1 MASQKSTHFPAYGG
15 STTEQAL
22 VQDLVDE
29 HIKIHGSTVFY
40 LPRTLNDVDQLWGE
54 ASNSEFKESVQIEMF
69 LKSTDEFDN
78 GMSDTV
84 TEFGLQNNDAL
95 TFMVSKRRW
104 TEEFDGNFAGKLADD
119 RPAEGDLIYFPLTKG
134 LFEIKYVEH
143 QAPFYQL
150 GDLYCYE
157 LRTELFRYS
166 GEDLDTGVAE
176 IDAIEV
182 EKSFKTS
189 LVIDPTQTNNGIA
202 FTVDEEIAGS
212 VSNATAKVVSWDT
225 TNNILVVYDK
235 TNSFTEGE
243 TLTGQ
248 TSGASWYLKRSSV
261 SGSTRT
267 ETVYIDNSTGENI
280 SNQVIEVDADSIID
294 FSEKNPFGEF

>member
-1 MASQKSTHFPAYGG
+1 M
-15 STTEQAL
+15 
-22 VQDLVDE
+22 
-29 HIKIHGSTVFY
+29 
-40 LPRTLNDVDQLWGE
+40 
-54 ASNSEFKESVQIEMF
+54 
-69 LKSTDEFDN
+69 
-78 GMSDTV
+78 
-84 TEFGLQNNDAL
+84 
-95 TFMVSKRRW
+95 
-104 TEEFDGNFAGKLADD
+104 
-119 RPAEGDLIYFPLTKG
+119 TKG

-176 IDAIEV
+176 IDSIEV

-189 LVIDPTQTNNGIA
+189 LVIDTTLTNNGIA

-248 TSGASWYLKRSSV
+248 TSGASWYIKSS
-261 SGSTRT
+261 SAAGATRT
-267 ETVYIDNSTGENI
+267 ETVYIQDSTGENI
-280 SNQVIEVDADSIID
+280 TNRVIEVDADSIID
-294 FSEKNPFGEF
+294 FTERNPFGEF

>member
-54 ASNSEFKESVQIEMF
+54 ASNSEFNESVQIEMF

-143 QAPFYQL
+143 QVPFYQL

-182 EKSFKTS
+182 QESFKTS
-189 LVIDPTQTNNGIA
+189 LVIDETLTNNATA
-202 FTVDEEIAGS
+202 FTVDEVVAGS
-212 VSNATAKVVSWDT
+212 VSNANAKVVSWDT
-225 TNNILVVYDK
+225 TNYILVVYDK

-267 ETVYIDNSTGENI
+267 ETVYIDNSTDQNI
-280 SNQVIEVDADSIID
+280 VNRVIEVDADSIID

>member
-182 EKSFKTS
+182 QESFKTS
-189 LVIDPTQTNNGIA
+189 LVIDETLTNNATA
-202 FTVDEEIAGS
+202 FTVDEVVAGS
-212 VSNATAKVVSWDT
+212 VSNANAKVVSWDT
-225 TNNILVVYDK
+225 TNYILVVYDK

-267 ETVYIDNSTGENI
+267 ETVYIDNSTDQNI
-280 SNQVIEVDADSIID
+280 VNRVIEVDADSIID

>member
-1 MASQKSTHFPAYGG
+1 MASQKSTHFAEYGG
-15 STTEQAL
+15 STTEQSL
-22 VQDLVDE
+22 VQDLIDE

-40 LPRTLNDVDQLWGE
+40 LPRTLNDVDQVWGE
-54 ASNSEFKESVQIEMF
+54 ASNSEFKESVQIEMY
-69 LKSTDEFDN
+69 LKSTDQFDN
-78 GMSDTV
+78 DMADTV
-84 TEFGLQNNDAL
+84 TEFGLSNNDSL
-95 TFMVSKRRW
+95 TFMVSKKRW

-189 LVIDPTQTNNGIA
+189 LVIDTTQTNNGIA

-225 TNNILVVYDK
+225 TNYILVVYDK

-248 TSGASWYLKRSSV
+248 TSGASWYIKNSSAA
-261 SGSTRT
+261 GATRT
-267 ETVYIDNSTGENI
+267 ETVYIQDSTGENI
-280 SNQVIEVDADSIID
+280 TNRVIEVDADSIID
-294 FSEKNPFGEF
+294 FTERNPFGEF

>member
-15 STTEQAL
+15 STTEQGL

-29 HIKIHGSTVFY
+29 HIKLYGSTVYY

-54 ASNSEFKESVQIEMF
+54 ASNTEFKESVQIEMY
-69 LKSTDEFDN
+69 LRSHSEMDN
-78 GMSDTV
+78 DMSQTV
-84 TEFGLQNNDAL
+84 TEFGLQSNDAL

-182 EKSFKTS
+182 EKAVKTS
-189 LVIDPTQTNNGIA
+189 LVIDSTLTNNATA
-202 FTVDEEIAGS
+202 FTVDEEVAGS

-225 TNNILVVYDK
+225 TNYILVVYDK
-235 TNSFTEGE
+235 SNSFTEGE

-248 TSGASWYLKRSSV
+248 TSGASWYIKNSTA
-261 SGSTRT
+261 SGATRT
-267 ETVYIDNSTGENI
+267 ETVYIQDSTGENVT
-280 SNQVIEVDADSIID
+280 NRVIEVDADSIID

>member
-15 STTEQAL
+15 STTEQSL

-40 LPRTLNDVDQLWGE
+40 LPRTLNDVDQVWGE
-54 ASNSEFKESVQIEMF
+54 ASNSEFKESVEIEMY
-69 LKSTDEFDN
+69 LND
-78 GMSDTV
+78 MADTV
-84 TEFGLQNNDAL
+84 TEFGLSNNDAL
-95 TFMVSKRRW
+95 TFMVSKKRW

-182 EKSFKTS
+182 EKAVKTS
-189 LVIDPTQTNNGIA
+189 LVIDSTLTNNATA
-202 FTVDEEIAGS
+202 FTVDEEVAGS

-225 TNNILVVYDK
+225 TNYILVVYDK
-235 TNSFTEGE
+235 SNSFTEGE

-248 TSGASWYLKRSSV
+248 TSGASWYIKNSTA
-261 SGSTRT
+261 SGATRT
-267 ETVYIDNSTGENI
+267 ETVYIQDSTGENVT
-280 SNQVIEVDADSIID
+280 NRVIEVDADSIID